1 MIQFLKINNLS
12 SKHLLFKLIHTCL
25 PKYLHRALLLI
36 FLVNTFSYFSKGA
49 LAEQI
54 LYLVVL
60 PELLTVV
67 IVKRWHFEHRVQGFP
82 RFLFTRSDGRRD
94 VFVNFVANDLNSLA
108 MHLAFHF
115 LDLLLLYTDLDSSV
129 VHLRY

>member
-1 MIQFLKINNLS
+1 M
-12 SKHLLFKLIHTCL
+12 
-25 PKYLHRALLLI
+25 
-36 FLVNTFSYFSKGA
+36 NTFSYFSKGA

-67 IVKRWHFEHRVQGFP
+67 IVKRWYFEDRVEGFSGFLFP
-82 RFLFTRSDGRRD
+82 RGDGGRD
-94 VFVNFVANDLNSLA
+94 VFVNFVAYDLYSLA